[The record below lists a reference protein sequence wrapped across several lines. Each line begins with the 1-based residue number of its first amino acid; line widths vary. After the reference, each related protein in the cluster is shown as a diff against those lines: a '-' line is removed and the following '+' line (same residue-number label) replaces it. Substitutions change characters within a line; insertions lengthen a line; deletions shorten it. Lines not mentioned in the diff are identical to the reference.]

1 MKLFEISHPYFALIR
16 ARNMDKAMEIYNEAL
31 LESNLAES
39 DTDTVIREISKKHA
53 VRSFLSIVGFEKGYL
68 KDVILEGKKE
78 GVIVLDHNRQSRKYK
93 GSRRS
98 IIALERVNSI
108 ILSIA
113 LITCLL
119 LAKIIGDQLLK
130 YLWLGD
136 IVYE

>member
-1 MKLFEISHPYFALIR
+1 MKLFEISYPYFALIR

>member
-39 DTDTVIREISKKHA
+39 DTDNVIREISKKHA

-119 LAKIIGDQLLK
+119 LAKIIGDFLLV
-130 YLWLGD
+130 YLR
-136 IVYE
+136 